1 MSLRNNS
8 IVPAVSEKVFVVN
21 NSEENGNQ
29 IKFVLVLEQGV
40 SNSVEKKYM
49 TVRVRNNKIF
59 YGHYSL
65 IKLQFSVNKDKEIS
79 MRIKKC
85 FLSVEEDI
93 PDSDIQIDD
102 GKNTINVPTVTE
114 IYKKCFSFTP
124 EKLSWICLLFDTG
137 MVDETK
143 FCSRRSELI
152 NKLFFRAPAR
162 FNDTFF
168 SIITFGGQTE
178 SYLKIDNMFISDT
191 TNRIMDSISQIELN
205 LGGNVKCNPFDN
217 LFKQFDDM
225 KEFNLKYHP
234 NLDVTFNII
243 MITDG
248 DSFNENVIKG
258 YCQARD
264 ELKVNVLNIGGDINN
279 RIIKTLCNCN
289 DWTEF
294 FKKNRIELG
303 R

>member
-1 MSLRNNS
+1 
-8 IVPAVSEKVFVVN
+8 
-21 NSEENGNQ
+21 
-29 IKFVLVLEQGV
+29 
-40 SNSVEKKYM
+40 
-49 TVRVRNNKIF
+49 
-59 YGHYSL
+59 
-65 IKLQFSVNKDKEIS
+65 
-79 MRIKKC
+79 
-85 FLSVEEDI
+85 
-93 PDSDIQIDD
+93 
-102 GKNTINVPTVTE
+102 
-114 IYKKCFSFTP
+114 
-124 EKLSWICLLFDTG
+124 
-137 MVDETK
+137 
-143 FCSRRSELI
+143 
-152 NKLFFRAPAR
+152 
-162 FNDTFF
+162 
-168 SIITFGGQTE
+168 
-178 SYLKIDNMFISDT
+178 
-191 TNRIMDSISQIELN
+191 
-205 LGGNVKCNPFDN
+205 
-217 LFKQFDDM
+217 M